1 MSDYIWCHGPS
12 CHKRKTT
19 TRVRGVKGSK
29 VLRTIK
35 LKTDRVSIWKYF
47 CDQTC
52 MHDFI
57 YKHIEQFVQLHPRT
71 EALET
76 PIDVVVENRTD
87 YFGNPYKQKAIKE
100 IDNNPNP

>member
-1 MSDYIWCHGPS
+1 
-12 CHKRKTT
+12 
-19 TRVRGVKGSK
+19 
-29 VLRTIK
+29 
-35 LKTDRVSIWKYF
+35 
-47 CDQTC
+47 

-57 YKHIEQFVQLHPRT
+57 YKHIEQFVQLHPRP